1 MFYYLY
7 EYLAWMAGYGST
19 TKDPEPTVPLE
30 QVKETEDV
38 TPHEFPS
45 LNFTNIAQLETEQE
59 TPIKKKKHKW

>member
-19 TKDPEPTVPLE
+19 TKDPEPTVE
-30 QVKETEDV
+30 KTEDV

-45 LNFTNIAQLETEQE
+45 LNFTNIAELETQQE
-59 TPIKKKKHKW
+59 TPSKKKKHKW